1 MEIANELAVMFEKKV
16 NNGRIKDRYTKK
28 LINLYLDEIKETYR
42 EKIGERLTSRRL
54 TSLMVLRYLI
64 ASGDD
69 MELHA
74 DAATF
79 QKAYRQIGLLG
90 NVGAAP
96 CDSDAVMWNLMHDD
110 ALIWVALEKFIAW
123 RDSERKVA

>member
-1 MEIANELAVMFEKKV
+1 MEMANELAVLFEKKV
-16 NNGRIKDRYTKK
+16 SHGRIKDNYTKK
-28 LINLYLDEIKETYR
+28 LINLYLDEIEETHQK
-42 EKIGERLTSRRL
+42 KISERL

-64 ASGDD
+64 ATGDD

-90 NVGAAP
+90 NIGSDL
-96 CDSDAVMWNLMHDD
+96 CDHDAVMWNLMHDD
-110 ALIWVALEKFIAW
+110 ALIWVAFEKFIAW
-123 RDSERKVA
+123 RERKEV